1 MSLKK
6 FLRTNQPTTVIAKKD
21 CFVAIAPRYDIRT
34 GQASLE
40 FFILFAVVAVMTIIS
55 ISSFFSSIQ
64 TSNEG
69 LFQKAVGVD
78 GINIGNK

>member
-6 FLRTNQPTTVIAKKD
+6 FLKTNSQLTAHNSQLTTL
-21 CFVAIAPRYDIRT
+21 T

-40 FFILFAVVAVMTIIS
+40 FFILFAVVTVMTIVS
-55 ISSFFSSIQ
+55 ISSFF
-64 TSNEG
+64 TTTKTNTEG

-78 GINIGNK
+78 GINMGNK